1 MAGPEVAGR
10 LILRNTFI
18 ELEDPG
24 SLDEGTDGPLGRA
37 RASSDGCLFES
48 SRFDEDVTQEVL
60 QAPVDLNVAIALTGA
75 SCLNTPRSDVGD
87 GDVGDSMEAKGL
99 PPVSSHV
106 ANLHFQPAWG
116 TTMPKPAVNKEEL
129 QRLSDEVAQL
139 VKQNKQLRSQIT
151 STKDPITGFET
162 GQEAVGATWMAYPMQ
177 GQCVGGCD
185 QISYPGYGV
194 PNAFE
199 NREADLTYSP
209 AWTEQSTAADG
220 GTSVM
225 LRNLPNNYT
234 RSKLLEMLDNEGFAN
249 QYNFVYLPIDFQTEA
264 SLGYAFVNMVDSSHV
279 PKLQEKLT
287 GFKKWRVPSK
297 KICEVRLC
305 GPWPDLEAHIERY
318 RNSSVMHHTVPE
330 EFKPALF
337 ENGKQIPF
345 PKPSKAPKAPQLR
358 RVPGPVGLGATATMG
373 SSALSPGLVQ
383 RCNS

>member
-75 SCLNTPRSDVGD
+75 SCLNTPRSDVVD

-162 GQEAVGATWMAYPMQ
+162 GQEVGATWMAYPMQ
-177 GQCVGGCD
+177 GQSVGGCD
-185 QISYPGYGV
+185 QISYPGYV
-194 PNAFE
+194 NAFE

>member
-1 MAGPEVAGR
+1 MGPEVAGR

-18 ELEDPG
+18 ELEDPDT
-24 SLDEGTDGPLGRA
+24 LDTGIEGLGRA

-48 SRFDEDVTQEVL
+48 SRLEEDVPPGQEA
-60 QAPVDLNVAIALTGA
+60 QVDLVEISLTGA
-75 SCLNTPRSDVGD
+75 SCLNTPRSDVAD
-87 GDVGDSMEAKGL
+87 TDAKGV
-99 PPVSSHV
+99 PTPVNHM
-106 ANLHFQPAWG
+106 ANLQLQQAWS
-116 TTMPKPAVNKEEL
+116 TNMPKPSVKKEEL

-139 VKQNKQLRSQIT
+139 VKQNKQLRTQIT
-151 STKDPITGFET
+151 MGKEPVAGLET
-162 GQEAVGATWMAYPMQ
+162 QDVGVSWMAYPVQ
-177 GQCVGGCD
+177 GPSQLSGGCD
-185 QISYPGYGV
+185 QISFQGYSMD
-194 PNAFE
+194 
-199 NREADLTYSP
+199 NREADLSYSP
-209 AWTEQSTAADG
+209 AWTEQSTAADV

-264 SLGYAFVNMVDSSHV
+264 SLGYAFVNMIDSSYV
-279 PKLQEKLT
+279 PKLQERLT

-330 EFKPALF
+330 EFKPVLF

-345 PKPSKAPKAPQLR
+345 PKPSKAPKAPQIR
-358 RVPGPVGLGATATMG
+358 RAPGPVSLAPVATHVVG
-373 SSALSPGLVQ
+373 SAALSPGLVQ
-383 RCNS
+383 RSNF

>member
-1 MAGPEVAGR
+1 MAMGPEVAGR

-24 SLDEGTDGPLGRA
+24 TLDTGIEGPMGRA

-48 SRFDEDVTQEVL
+48 SRLEEDVPPGQE
-60 QAPVDLNVAIALTGA
+60 AVDLVEISLTGA
-75 SCLNTPRSDVGD
+75 SCLNTPRSDIAD
-87 GDVGDSMEAKGL
+87 TNAKGV
-99 PPVSSHV
+99 PTPVNHV
-106 ANLHFQPAWG
+106 ANLQLQQAWSAN
-116 TTMPKPAVNKEEL
+116 MPKPAVKKEDL

-139 VKQNKQLRSQIT
+139 VKQNKQLRTQIT
-151 STKDPITGFET
+151 MCKEPVAGLET
-162 GQEAVGATWMAYPMQ
+162 QDVGASWMAYSMQ
-177 GQCVGGCD
+177 GPGQLSGACD
-185 QISYPGYGV
+185 QISFQGYSMD
-194 PNAFE
+194 
-199 NREADLTYSP
+199 NREADLSYSP

-264 SLGYAFVNMVDSSHV
+264 SLGYAFVNMIDSSYV
-279 PKLQEKLT
+279 PKLQERLT

-318 RNSSVMHHTVPE
+318 RNSSVMHHSVPE
-330 EFKPALF
+330 EFKPVLF

-345 PKPSKAPKAPQLR
+345 PKPSKAPKAPQIR
-358 RVPGPVGLGATATMG
+358 RAPGPVSLAPVATHVVG
-373 SSALSPGLVQ
+373 SAALSPGLVQ
-383 RCNS
+383 RSNF